1 MATATAT
8 ESITR
13 PPLKASKK
21 GTRWPKLLEHM
32 AAHATL
38 IVLSVVFFLPFF
50 WMIVGSLKTLPD
62 WARVP
67 VVWFPHTLT
76 FENYIYGLQVFPFAR
91 YLLNTVILCGAT
103 MVGAVLSSSF
113 VAYGLARLEFP
124 GRTVIFVTMLS
135 TMMIP
140 FFVTMV
146 PLFTLFRAM
155 GWTGTY
161 APLIVPSFFGV
172 PFYVF
177 LLRQFF
183 RSIPNEL
190 TEAARID
197 GANELRI
204 YWQVILPLA
213 KPALAAVALFQYLA
227 AWNDLLGPLIYISDS
242 NRYTL
247 SLGLMFFKTEYST
260 SIGPMMAA
268 STVMVLPVVIVF
280 FFAQRYFIQGIT
292 LTGVKG

>member
-1 MATATAT
+1 MATATA
-8 ESITR
+8 SVIR
-13 PPLKASKK
+13 PPLQASKK
-21 GTRWPKLLEHM
+21 GTRWPRFAEHLV
-32 AAHATL
+32 AHAAL

-50 WMIVGSLKTLPD
+50 WMIVGSLKTLTD

-67 VVWFPHTLT
+67 VVWFPNTLT
-76 FENYIYGLQVFPFAR
+76 FENYIYGLQVFPFAK

-103 MVGAVLSSSF
+103 MIGAVLSSSF
-113 VAYGLARLEFP
+113 VAYGLARLDFP
-124 GRTVIFVTMLS
+124 GRTVIFVAMLS
-135 TMMIP
+135 TLMIP

-227 AWNDLLGPLIYISDS
+227 AWNDLLGPLIYISNSD
-242 NRYTL
+242 RYTL
-247 SLGLMFFKTEYST
+247 SVGLMFFKTQYAT
-260 SIGPMMAA
+260 AIGPMMAA
-268 STVMVLPVVIVF
+268 STVMVLPVIIVF